1 LEEST
6 RRRSVRLEDIAQQV
20 GVSRS
25 EVSRVLNDRQRAG
38 RAVGQA
44 KQLHIQQVARELGYQ
59 PNKAA
64 QNLAK
69 GRTDLVGLVLQPLG
83 DQALSPHYH
92 EIIGGLMGVLAEQG
106 LHLLLHQCP
115 YEASDSLVSLAR
127 AHTCD
132 VLILTD
138 IRKNDLRPALLREL
152 GQPFVIRGSAPE
164 PDLLAIGMDNQA
176 VGRLAIET
184 LAGYGHRKI
193 LFHNIGRDLM
203 SGEGRYQGCHAACTE
218 LGLGDTLNYE
228 DTIWGEEG
236 VYALVRERFS
246 QPNSPTAIFTADE
259 LAALGALR
267 ALKDLGKRVPEDVSL
282 LTGLNARFMHRTLSG
297 ISTIQIRQHEIA
309 TELGQSIGKLLRGE
323 PIEKMQHFLSP
334 VLADS
339 GSCAVLK

>member
-1 LEEST
+1 MEESI

-25 EVSRVLNDRQRAG
+25 EVSRVLNGRQRAG

-64 QNLAK
+64 QNLAR

-92 EIIGGLMGVLAEQG
+92 EIIGGLMGALAQQG

-115 YEASDSLVSLAR
+115 YETADSLMSLAR

-138 IRKNDLRPALLREL
+138 IRKNDPRPALLHEL

-164 PDLLAIGMDNQA
+164 PEQLAIGMDNQA

-193 LFHNIGRDLM
+193 L
-203 SGEGRYQGCHAACTE
+203 
-218 LGLGDTLNYE
+218 
-228 DTIWGEEG
+228 
-236 VYALVRERFS
+236 
-246 QPNSPTAIFTADE
+246 
-259 LAALGALR
+259 
-267 ALKDLGKRVPEDVSL
+267 
-282 LTGLNARFMHRTLSG
+282 
-297 ISTIQIRQHEIA
+297 
-309 TELGQSIGKLLRGE
+309 
-323 PIEKMQHFLSP
+323 
-334 VLADS
+334 
-339 GSCAVLK
+339 SCK